1 MSIKTFLSLILIPIF
16 IGKLFVVDAGL
27 ANIISQGSISFVKPY
42 CKKKQS
48 VSDNKKAYEFQQDV
62 DASNNIIKIS
72 SFCTPQFNFNVFLWD
87 FNISE
92 DMNVKYV
99 IFTSR
104 LSYLYLD
111 SHSPPPRLV

>member
-1 MSIKTFLSLILIPIF
+1 MSTKNLISLLLIPLF
-16 IGKLFVVDAGL
+16 LGKLFIVDTGL
-27 ANIISQGSISFVKPY
+27 VKIISQGSVSFVKPY

-48 VSDNKKAYEFQQDV
+48 TWDSKKTYDFNQSADEGRSV
-62 DASNNIIKIS
+62 IEIS
-72 SFCTPQFNFNVFLWD
+72 SFCTPQFSFNVFSWD
-87 FNISE
+87 LNISE
-92 DMNVKYV
+92 DISIENI